1 MWFANYIR
9 QLLRQ
14 ATGTSSSLSIG
25 FWLQLP
31 LLSCSIMLEPR
42 PSVPD
47 VSFPLDLMSRSS
59 CLVPQRH
66 NSCPL
71 LIQPHSGFPVCWDES
86 RTVTPL
92 SIQPHSGFPV
102 CWDESRTVTPLSIQP
117 HWRFPVCWDH
127 RVLSQDL
134 IFPEPFKSR
143 SPCKLCLLWRPSIFT
158 AVQSF
163 VQFLGQVVLA
173 LCADDGSQFFW
184 AILVSALLPF
194 CV

>member
-1 MWFANYIR
+1 MWFANYIG

-47 VSFPLDLMSRSS
+47 VSFPLDLMSCSS

-71 LIQPHSGFPVCWDES
+71 L
-86 RTVTPL
+86 
-92 SIQPHSGFPV
+92 IQPHSGFPV

-143 SPCKLCLLWRPSIFT
+143 SPCKLHLPQRPSIFT

-163 VQFLGQVVLA
+163 MQFLGQVVLA
-173 LCADDGSQFFW
+173 LCVDDGNQFFW